1 MGNLPVTK
9 SQFAELVTMPKSAV
23 PRYRVRVKALP
34 KAKRRLRRKP
44 KKVKR
49 ARRTEFAVHDESEFV
64 DAAKHLLSLNAKTK
78 VRTKSLAKNL
88 ERDRASKPV
97 NAKKNWRK
105 LRVVAAMMPM
115 NRQKFQNLEI
125 AQLKGQ
131 IAWIT
136 SRMDQMVP
144 AGRPSEPSKAKKS
157 KCRVKKK
164 AVEITSLLKKF
175 EHPLTAFRKRQV
187 AASHLHEPNV
197 MPLTVERTSLHLA
210 RFSDQTRCRTSL
222 TEFLGSL

>member
-1 MGNLPVTK
+1 MG
-9 SQFAELVTMPKSAV
+9 
-23 PRYRVRVKALP
+23 
-34 KAKRRLRRKP
+34 
-44 KKVKR
+44 
-49 ARRTEFAVHDESEFV
+49 
-64 DAAKHLLSLNAKTK
+64 

-88 ERDRASKPV
+88 ERDRAPKPV

-105 LRVVAAMMPM
+105 LRAVAAMMPM

-144 AGRPSEPSKAKKS
+144 NVAGRPSEPSKAKKS

-210 RFSDQTRCRTSL
+210 RFSDQARCRTSL

>member
-1 MGNLPVTK
+1 MG
-9 SQFAELVTMPKSAV
+9 
-23 PRYRVRVKALP
+23 
-34 KAKRRLRRKP
+34 
-44 KKVKR
+44 R

-144 AGRPSEPSKAKKS
+144 ARRPSEPSKAKKS

-187 AASHLHEPNV
+187 AASHLHD
-197 MPLTVERTSLHLA
+197 LAVERTSLHLA